1 MTKAY
6 APADTAGVD
15 TVVDAGILRVT
26 INRPARMNS
35 VTTAS
40 LNAIAEAFEAH
51 AGAPGARA
59 AVLTGAGRA
68 FCTGA
73 DLSTVDDLSGP
84 PSSATIDAA
93 NRAVAAIRS
102 FPRPV
107 ICAVNGPAA
116 GVGVSL
122 ALAGDLTVATE
133 SSYLLLAFTKIG
145 LMPDGGASALV
156 AASIGRARALKM
168 GLLAER
174 LPASEALAAGLIAE
188 VLADDEFAAGVD
200 ALAARLVAGPS
211 DALGATKAAIN
222 DATLTELDAAFARE
236 RAGQLELLAA
246 ADFAEGVDAFLG
258 KRAPVF
264 GTKA

>member
-1 MTKAY
+1 MATD
-6 APADTAGVD
+6 PACADVPGVD
-15 TVVDAGILRVT
+15 TEVGEGVLRVT
-26 INRPARMNS
+26 INRQARMNS
-35 VTTAS
+35 VTTAT

-51 AGAPGARA
+51 AVVADVRA
-59 AVLTGAGRA
+59 AVLTGVGRA

-73 DLSTVDDLSGP
+73 DLSEVGDLSRP
-84 PSSATIDAA
+84 PSPATIDAA

-107 ICAVNGPAA
+107 LAAVNGPAA

-122 ALAGDLTVATE
+122 ALACDLTVATE
-133 SSYLLLAFTKIG
+133 SSYFLLAFTKIG

-156 AASIGRARALKM
+156 AASIGRARALRM
-168 GLLAER
+168 ALLAER
-174 LPASEALAAGLIAE
+174 MPAAEALALGLIAE
-188 VLADDEFAAGVD
+188 VLADEDFAAGVD
-200 ALAARLVAGPS
+200 ALAAALAAGPA
-211 DALGATKAAIN
+211 DALGATKLAIN

-236 RAGQLELLAA
+236 RTGQLALIAA

-264 GTKA
+264 GRQR